1 MIFLTNKKTSLKLI
15 CPECLWRLHAAG
27 HNPSA
32 KPKAIIN
39 KKFSALQTDVS
50 LIYFYLII
58 SHDFISTIALRKC
71 NTRVADE
78 TY

>member
-32 KPKAIIN
+32 KLQVVIN
-39 KKFSALQTDVS
+39 VKFSAILTNFRVTY
-50 LIYFYLII
+50 LYLII